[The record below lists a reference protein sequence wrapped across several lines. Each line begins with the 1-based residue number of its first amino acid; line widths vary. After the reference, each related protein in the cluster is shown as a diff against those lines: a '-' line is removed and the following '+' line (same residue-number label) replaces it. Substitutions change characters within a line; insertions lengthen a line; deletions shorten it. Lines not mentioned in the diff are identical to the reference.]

1 MTLQQLHQVITIAE
15 SRSMNEA
22 SRKLFVS
29 QPNLSAVV
37 RELEEEAGITIFI
50 RSNRGI
56 VLTPEGEEFI
66 GYAKQVVEQYH
77 LLESRYISSASKKKF
92 SVSMQHYTFAVKAFV
107 EVVKAV
113 GMEEYEFAVH
123 ETQTNQVIE
132 NVRNMKSELGILFLS
147 KFNEAVLQKLFK
159 ENDVVFE
166 ELFTCDTYV
175 YLWKGHPLAQRDVIS
190 MKELQEYPCLVFEQ
204 GKNNS
209 FYFAEEMKSTYEYKK
224 MIDPNLPL
232 NDDTQ
237 KIILN
242 TKGIFD
248 DVRPELKRLLNF
260 IDGRQPEDSFTQDL
274 SKAVESAKRNE
285 KWRHDYMTLQM
296 AYDEKYREGLETG
309 IQQGI
314 ERGIEQGITTSARRM
329 LSSGK
334 YSDSEISEIT
344 GLSVEQIQA
353 LKNSAK

>member
-56 VLTPEGEEFI
+56 VLTLEGEEFI

-107 EVVKAV
+107 EVVKTV

-166 ELFTCDTYV
+166 ELFTCNTYV

-224 MIDPNLPL
+224 MIHADDRATMLNLMVGLNGYTLCSGIICEELNGNDYAAVPL
-232 NDDTQ
+232 AESE
-237 KIILN
+237 KMRIGYIRH
-242 TKGIFD
+242 KGIK
-248 DVRPELKRLLNF
+248 VSPIGELYVDILK
-260 IDGRQPEDSFTQDL
+260 
-274 SKAVESAKRNE
+274 K
-285 KWRHDYMTLQM
+285 
-296 AYDEKYREGLETG
+296 
-309 IQQGI
+309 
-314 ERGIEQGITTSARRM
+314 
-329 LSSGK
+329 SGK
-334 YSDSEISEIT
+334 P
-344 GLSVEQIQA
+344 L
-353 LKNSAK
+353 

>member
-159 ENDVVFE
+159 ENDVIFE

-209 FYFAEEMKSTYEYKK
+209 FYFAEEVLSTYEYKRLIK
-224 MIDPNLPL
+224 ADDRATMLNLMVGL
-232 NDDTQ
+232 NGYTLCSG
-237 KIILN
+237 IICEDLN
-242 TKGIFD
+242 GSDYCAVKLDSDEIMTIGYIARKGVNI
-248 DVRPELKRLLNF
+248 
-260 IDGRQPEDSFTQDL
+260 
-274 SKAVESAKRNE
+274 SALGK
-285 KWRHDYMTLQM
+285 
-296 AYDEKYREGLETG
+296 KYLE
-309 IQQGI
+309 
-314 ERGIEQGITTSARRM
+314 
-329 LSSGK
+329 
-334 YSDSEISEIT
+334 EISKYKDK
-344 GLSVEQIQA
+344 A
-353 LKNSAK
+353 LK

>member
-77 LLESRYISSASKKKF
+77 LLESRYISSASKKEF

-159 ENDVVFE
+159 ENDVIFE

-224 MIDPNLPL
+224 MIHADDRATMLNLMVGLNGYTLCSGIICEELNGNDYAAVPL
-232 NDDTQ
+232 AESE
-237 KIILN
+237 KMRIGYIRH
-242 TKGIFD
+242 KGIK
-248 DVRPELKRLLNF
+248 VSPIGELYVDILK
-260 IDGRQPEDSFTQDL
+260 
-274 SKAVESAKRNE
+274 K
-285 KWRHDYMTLQM
+285 
-296 AYDEKYREGLETG
+296 
-309 IQQGI
+309 
-314 ERGIEQGITTSARRM
+314 
-329 LSSGK
+329 SGK
-334 YSDSEISEIT
+334 P
-344 GLSVEQIQA
+344 L
-353 LKNSAK
+353 